1 MNNLIIATE
10 RGGKPVRVS
19 LVIEGDEAD
28 VVIDGGTE
36 ETFHVVGTTCLQ
48 GAAFMERLRT
58 GADKSG
64 VLNRFLA
71 DHEAVDAA

>member
-1 MNNLIIATE
+1 MNNLIIATKY
-10 RGGKPVRVS
+10 GGKPVRVS

-58 GADKSG
+58 SADKSIT
-64 VLNRFLA
+64 LRRFID
-71 DHEAVDAA
+71 DHGGPDD